1 MRRQLSPPCGHA
13 VALALGSN
21 GAKTGCEQSQQS
33 KLSKARSIDPDYR
46 KPVAIAEMLTAL
58 RS

>member
-1 MRRQLSPPCGHA
+1 LARQKSA
-13 VALALGSN
+13 IS
-21 GAKTGCEQSQQS
+21 GCEQSQQS
-33 KLSKARSIDPDYR
+33 KLNNARFIDPDYR

>member
-1 MRRQLSPPCGHA
+1 MSLSA
-13 VALALGSN
+13 GSGGKADISYRPL

-33 KLSKARSIDPDYR
+33 KLSKARFIDPDCR

>member
-1 MRRQLSPPCGHA
+1 
-13 VALALGSN
+13 VSN
-21 GAKTGCEQSQQS
+21 R
-33 KLSKARSIDPDYR
+33 SKASYSSARFIDPDYR